1 LFFYSSAS
9 TDHPVKPHSQKEN
22 IMNAI
27 TSFIKR
33 HPQVTFWSIAIT
45 TFFVSAFLSDVGL
58 WGLLIYGTFLG
69 AVLVTGVVDGRSGLK
84 EYFSRIVRW
93 RVGLKWYAVALLL
106 PLVLNLTAFGIN
118 IASGAPLP
126 TTPQWPAWTAILGA
140 FFWPG
145 LLAIA
150 LTEEPSF
157 TGFALPRFLIGR
169 TALAAALIVG
179 LLRTLWHLPFFIG
192 MLSEGYFIGM
202 LNLALMVMS
211 GAVMFTWLF
220 NKTNGSVLI
229 PMLLHASLDVI
240 SGDGSPLTLGPLFS
254 RFLEADLV
262 RQDILQAAVFV
273 VAAVLII
280 FLTRFAL
287 GRKPEAAMDTM
298 VAEQPMVAD

>member
-27 TSFIKR
+27 TSFIRR

-69 AVLVTGVVDGRSGLK
+69 AVFVTGVVDGRSGLK

-93 RVGLKWYAVALLL
+93 RVGLKWYAVALFL

-126 TTPQWPAWTAILGA
+126 TTPQWPAWTTILAA

-145 LLAIA
+145 FLAIGLA
-150 LTEEPSF
+150 EEPSF

-202 LNLALMVMS
+202 LNLALIVIS
-211 GAVMFTWLF
+211 GSVFFTWLF
-220 NKTNGSVLI
+220 NNTNGSVLI
-229 PMLLHASLDVI
+229 AMLLHASIDVI
-240 SGDGSPLTLGPLFS
+240 SGDGRPLTLGPLFS
-254 RFLEADLV
+254 GFSEADLV
-262 RQDILQAAVFV
+262 RQDIIQGLVFV
-273 VAAVLII
+273 AAAVLII
-280 FLTRFAL
+280 VLTRFAL
-287 GRKPEAAMDTM
+287 GRKPETAIDTM
-298 VAEQPMVAD
+298 VAEQPALAG